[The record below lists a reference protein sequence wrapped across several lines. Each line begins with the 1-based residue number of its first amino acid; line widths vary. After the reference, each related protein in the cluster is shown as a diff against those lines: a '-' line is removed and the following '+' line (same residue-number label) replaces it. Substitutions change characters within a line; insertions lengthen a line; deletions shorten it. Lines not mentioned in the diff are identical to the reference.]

1 MSLEEIFE
9 LWEKDSD
16 VNRSEI
22 GNAALDIAKLHHK
35 YYRIYSQE
43 KLVHK
48 KMESDIKILKL
59 EKQEFYQDG
68 PTEEQIEKGWKL
80 PSKGRILKNDV
91 TTYVDADS
99 DIIAANLKLA
109 YQKEKLELLDSIIK
123 TISNRGFQ
131 IKSYIEW
138 EKFKVGA

>member
-1 MSLEEIFE
+1 MTLDEIFE
-9 LWEKDSD
+9 LWENDSE

-43 KLVHK
+43 KLLHK

-91 TTYVDADS
+91 ATYIDADS